1 MNKHEFYFAW
11 LQTVLHGL
19 PRFKKSTLLQM
30 AYPKLNVIGNIIVI
44 IQSGMQKWTAVI
56 GDQPRQISKRN
67 QCLESHKNGISIVW
81 KFKVKFGIFE
91 K

>member
-19 PRFKKSTLLQM
+19 PRFKNSTLLQM
-30 AYPKLNVIGNIIVI
+30 AHPKLNVIVNIIVI

-56 GDQPRQISKRN
+56 GGDRDKYPKGTSASKATKMAFLSCEN
-67 QCLESHKNGISIVW
+67 SK
-81 KFKVKFGIFE
+81 
-91 K
+91 